1 MYNIL
6 ICDDDQDIIN
16 ALKIF
21 LSDPEYSLFEANNGK
36 QAIELIEKEEMH
48 LVLMDIMMPEMDGIS
63 AMVHIRRKNNVPVIL
78 ITAKSEASDM
88 ILGLNVGADDY
99 ITKPFNPIE
108 VAARV
113 KSQIRRYTQLGAAQI
128 KPKTLS
134 VGGIELDDNSKAVT
148 RDGAPVS
155 LTPTEYEILKLLM
168 QNLGKVYSPKE
179 IYREIWRESPYSA
192 DNTVAVHIRHI
203 REKIEINPAEPRYLK
218 AVWGHGYVM
227 EGDKQWK
234 TL

>member
-21 LSDPEYSLFEANNGK
+21 LSDSSYNLFEANNGK
-36 QAIELIEKEEMH
+36 QALEIISNNEMH

-63 AMVHIRRKNNVPVIL
+63 AMVRIRENSNVPVIL
-78 ITAKSEASDM
+78 ITAKSEAGDK

-113 KSQIRRYTQLGAAQI
+113 KSQIRRYTQLGAAVI
-128 KPKTLS
+128 KQKTIG
-134 VGGIELDDNSKAVT
+134 VGGIELDDNAKAVT
-148 RDGAPVS
+148 PISES
-155 LTPTEYEILKLLM
+155 LITKF
-168 QNLGKVYSPKE
+168 
-179 IYREIWRESPYSA
+179 
-192 DNTVAVHIRHI
+192 
-203 REKIEINPAEPRYLK
+203 
-218 AVWGHGYVM
+218 
-227 EGDKQWK
+227 
-234 TL
+234 